1 MNRWRAA
8 WRWARRWL
16 VIVFAGILFYEILE
30 HFGLARNAL
39 REVLRVLRPLIV
51 GFLLAYIVNIP
62 STLLQRTVFKKYEG
76 KRFAI
81 IISNILSYLF
91 VLGLVVLLVFLIVPK
106 AVDGV
111 RMLFSNLGDY
121 YNAVVNW
128 ATEFWNSL
136 ELSDEITERAI
147 EISQNFASRIEGFAM
162 EFLPRVINFTFSTVG
177 KLTNVVLAIA
187 FSVYALADKGKLLA
201 HSRRF
206 IRSVFSEK
214 NAERI
219 LDVCSY
225 ANRAYRGYITGQ
237 LTSSTII
244 GILCYIG
251 MRIFKMPY
259 PEMISVFIAAFTL
272 IPVLGPWISTLPSAL
287 VILMASPD
295 NPMLAV
301 WFIVMLI
308 VIQQL
313 DNNLIYPKVVGNAVG
328 LSSAWVIIA
337 IIVFGGLFGIPG
349 LLFSVPTMAVI
360 YRLVADWTNAR
371 AKSRGLPIVNDVPN
385 DFDKLRRKNRNKRR
399 LFFSGRN
406 GKNKAAPAN
415 DSEGS
420 STGSETGTGYGNDE

>member
-225 ANRAYRGYITGQ
+225 ANRAYRGYIIGQ

>member
-259 PEMISVFIAAFTL
+259 PEMISVFIAAFTDEVYINQHGFSFL
-272 IPVLGPWISTLPSAL
+272 PEVWSMNGINSEANNRTAMAPTGSTAPLRLPMRNERHLLLPSAR
-287 VILMASPD
+287 IG
-295 NPMLAV
+295 
-301 WFIVMLI
+301 IE
-308 VIQQL
+308 
-313 DNNLIYPKVVGNAVG
+313 
-328 LSSAWVIIA
+328 IIA
-337 IIVFGGLFGIPG
+337 P
-349 LLFSVPTMAVI
+349 
-360 YRLVADWTNAR
+360 
-371 AKSRGLPIVNDVPN
+371 
-385 DFDKLRRKNRNKRR
+385 
-399 LFFSGRN
+399 SG
-406 GKNKAAPAN
+406 
-415 DSEGS
+415 
-420 STGSETGTGYGNDE
+420 TF

>member
-225 ANRAYRGYITGQ
+225 ANRAYRGYIIGQ

-313 DNNLIYPKVVGNAVG
+313 DNNLIYPKVVGSAVG

-337 IIVFGGLFGIPG
+337 IIVFGGLFGVPG